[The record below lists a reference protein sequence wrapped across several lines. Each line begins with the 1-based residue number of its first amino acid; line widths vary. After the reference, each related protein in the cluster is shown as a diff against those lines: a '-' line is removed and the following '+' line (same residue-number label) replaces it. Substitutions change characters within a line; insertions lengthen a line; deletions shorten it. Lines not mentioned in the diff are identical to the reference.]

1 MKEARFLRFLS
12 AYPGNEMMKITAF
25 LIGLL
30 VALSAAVVTA
40 QTEPSV
46 VPAGTETVVKPH
58 KKAVK
63 KHTHKVSAKKHK
75 SGKHKSA
82 KHKKPSV
89 S

>member
-1 MKEARFLRFLS
+1 
-12 AYPGNEMMKITAF
+12 MMKLKMVLAG
-25 LIGLL
+25 LIL
-30 VALSAAVVTA
+30 ALGGAAATA
-40 QTEPSV
+40 QTEPTV

-63 KHTHKVSAKKHK
+63 KHVHKHKVSVK
-75 SGKHKSA
+75 KHKSA

>member
-1 MKEARFLRFLS
+1 MIKLKMVLA
-12 AYPGNEMMKITAF
+12 G
-25 LIGLL
+25 LIL
-30 VALSAAVVTA
+30 ALGGAAVTA
-40 QTEPSV
+40 QTEPTV

-63 KHTHKVSAKKHK
+63 KHVHKHKVSAK
-75 SGKHKSA
+75 KHKSA